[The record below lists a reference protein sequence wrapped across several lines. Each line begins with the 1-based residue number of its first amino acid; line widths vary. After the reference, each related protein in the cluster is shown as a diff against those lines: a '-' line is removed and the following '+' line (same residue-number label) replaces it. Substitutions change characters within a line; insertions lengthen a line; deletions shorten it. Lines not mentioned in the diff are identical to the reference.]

1 MAESGAI
8 SASRRLLQRL
18 RDLMASTGEVQQR
31 LDQVVKLI
39 AGNMVA
45 EVCSVYVM
53 RAGEVLELFAS
64 EGLKAEAVH
73 LTRLQLGEG
82 IVGDIAGRARPLALS
97 DAQSHPNFAYRPE
110 TGEEIYQSLMG
121 VPILRGGRVM
131 GVLVIQN
138 RTSRAYT
145 EEEVETLQTI
155 AMVLAELVAGGEL
168 VSPDELAPAGSHPA
182 SPMRLT
188 GVAFNAGI
196 AIGRAVMHQPRAI
209 AHRMVAEDADAEL
222 QRFAAALEG
231 MHTAIDDLIAATDLA
246 MPGEHREVLET
257 FRLIAE
263 DRGWI
268 GRIREAIRGG
278 LTAEAAVQRVQD
290 DTRARMGQISDPY
303 IRERLAD
310 FEDLTNRLLLHLTG
324 GNGEGMGSAGEL
336 PDDIVLVSRSMGPAE
351 LLDYDRSRLRA
362 VLLEEGA
369 VHSHVSI
376 VARALDIPMIGRMS
390 GALDRVEA
398 GDTVIVDGDNAT
410 AFVRPGEDVQAAFV
424 QSMAAA
430 KRRREAYAAL
440 RDRPAVTRDGVAISL
455 NINAGLLVDV
465 QHLDDTGAEGVGLYR
480 TEIPFMVRPSFPGVD
495 DQVEIYA
502 RALKVAGKRPIVFR
516 TLDVGGDKVL
526 PYVPGQEEE
535 NPAMGWRAIRI
546 ALDRPAILRQQLRA
560 MIRAARGR
568 DLHVMFPMVAEV
580 AEFDAAREIVV
591 REIERAQSGRGRGG
605 RGKVPRSVK
614 IGVMLEVPA
623 LLFQLP
629 ALLQRVDFVS
639 VGSNDLLQF
648 LFASDRGNP
657 RIAERY
663 DVLAP
668 AVLTLLRGLAAK
680 CQAAGVPLTLCGEMG
695 GRPLEAMALI
705 GLGIRR
711 FSMAPVALGP
721 VKAMILSLDAGAL
734 AEYMA
739 GLDETAAHSLRP
751 KLRFFAKDHGVV
763 I

>member
-1 MAESGAI
+1 MAETGAI

-18 RDLMASTGEVQQR
+18 RDLMASTGDVQER
-31 LDQVVKLI
+31 LDQVVRLI

-73 LTRLQLGEG
+73 LTRLQIGEG
-82 IVGDIAGRARPLALS
+82 IVGDIAARARPLALS

-138 RTSRAYT
+138 RTRRAYT

-168 VSPDELAPAGSHPA
+168 VSPDELGPAGAHPL

-188 GVAFNAGI
+188 GVAFNEGL
-196 AIGRAVMHQPRAI
+196 AIGRAVMHQPRAV
-209 AHRMVAEDADAEL
+209 AHRLVAEDAETEL
-222 QRFAAALEG
+222 ERFASALEG
-231 MHTAIDDLIAATDLA
+231 MHTAIDDLIAATDIA
-246 MPGEHREVLET
+246 QPGEHREVLET

-303 IRERLAD
+303 LKERLAD

-324 GNGEGMGSAGEL
+324 ENGENAGLGGDL
-336 PDDIVLVSRSMGPAE
+336 PEDIVLVSRAMGPAE
-351 LLDYDRSRLRA
+351 LLDYDRNRLRA

-369 VHSHVSI
+369 IHSHVSI
-376 VARALDIPMIGRMS
+376 VARALDIPLIGRVG
-390 GALDRVEA
+390 GALDRIEA

-410 AFVRPGEDVQAAFV
+410 AFIRPGEDVQAAFA

-430 KRRREAYAAL
+430 ARRREAYAAL
-440 RDRPAVTRDGVAISL
+440 RDEPTVTRDGVAISL

-480 TEIPFMVRPSFPGVD
+480 TEIPFMVRPSFPNVD
-495 DQVEIYA
+495 DQVEIYE
-502 RALKVAGKRPIVFR
+502 RALEVAGKRPVVFR
-516 TLDVGGDKVL
+516 TLDVGGDKIL
-526 PYVPGQEEE
+526 PYVAAPPTTQEEE

-568 DLHVMFPMVAEV
+568 ELHVMFPMVAEV
-580 AEFDAAREIVV
+580 AEFDTAKEMVTREL
-591 REIERAQSGRGRGG
+591 ERAGTGRKKQPSAV
-605 RGKVPRSVK
+605 KV
-614 IGVMLEVPA
+614 GVMLEVPS

-629 ALLQRVDFVS
+629 ALLERADFVS
-639 VGSNDLLQF
+639 IGSNDLMQF
-648 LFASDRGNP
+648 LFAADRGNP

-663 DVLAP
+663 DVLSP
-668 AVLTLLRGLAAK
+668 PVLALLGDLAAK
-680 CQAAGVPLTLCGEMG
+680 CRTAGVPLTLCGEIG

-711 FSMAPVALGP
+711 FSMTPAALGP
-721 VKAMILSLDAGAL
+721 VKAMLLSLDVGEL
-734 AEYMA
+734 QSYMSQ
-739 GLDETAAHSLRP
+739 LTDSAAHSLRP